1 MIEDVRR
8 AALYTWV
15 EDFVTPLGRKWRP
28 RIEAAEAYH
37 NDNSADWPYLRD
49 LFVNMQARKSATWSP
64 TVAMAYSIITAA
76 ASDTYFNNPES
87 WIQAKSDDPDGD
99 ISRAFRDISNTAHR
113 DADTEGIMR
122 KCLICDGFAGFG
134 VHWAYFEQVEEAP
147 LIAAPAPQLGTPNSE
162 LVTPAPTDAAQPPLL
177 SVAPQASDPNVNPQ
191 AQLYTR
197 AEDAGPV
204 PLTGPST
211 MSTSAPP
218 PPNVIAQKVCGDFC
232 EPWDFRVDPDGR
244 DWKLTDHKYIIRKY
258 RKTIAELIAMPFAS
272 ENGKA
277 MLYTWGKSRSQSKE
291 HRSDSKWGSD
301 SGSIDNDIGYMPL
314 DMWEIWDRVSKTII
328 HIPVG
333 ADFDLGSLPWPRAWR
348 YANAFPA
355 TFVAFNWEPGD
366 KERKRGF
373 YPVPLL
379 RLIRDQLEN
388 INDLEALYMEAA
400 TASVIKY
407 LTVKGLL
414 DDPEITNLTNNQSRI
429 VVSIDIMKIKEFF
442 PTAINN
448 IGELDLR
455 KVFHQL
461 EANDKGAAFEYEK
474 AIEHEL
480 RQIGRIVSSGPQ
492 DRFGLPEARSA
503 TEAAGLIDAM
513 GKRGRTKSE
522 LAANKYDEITE
533 KFFLIF
539 KTMQTLPIEYRAS
552 TPDFS
557 EGVWRQWT
565 DLASVRTLSLA
576 FEHRTGSSTARD
588 PQAETAARNA
598 FGQMVLPVY
607 AQAQQFE
614 KVDEIVRWMAEP
626 QNFRNL
632 NIFQSQSKTIAME
645 LAYMTAL
652 LKVNPMLAAD
662 PDFADRKADLSSQL
676 ALSLLSPTDQQ
687 AVAAKVNKAVES
699 GEAMQPGGGQGGD
712 QQQGQGPSPGSLPSQ
727 QTPGQAAFGGAALGG
742 ANVPAA
748 AAGMTGGA

>member
-1 MIEDVRR
+1 LEGDAMIEDVRQ

-15 EDFVTPLGRKWRP
+15 GDFVTPLGRKWRS

-37 NDNSADWPYLRD
+37 NENSKDWSYLRD

-87 WIQAKSDDPDGD
+87 WIQAKSGDPDGD
-99 ISRAFRDISNTAHR
+99 ISRAFRDIANTAHR

-122 KCLICDGFAGFG
+122 KCLVCDGFAGFG
-134 VHWAYFEQVEEAP
+134 VHWAYFEQVEDAP
-147 LIAAPAPQLGTPNSE
+147 PVAAPPPPLGTPNSE
-162 LVTPAPTDAAQPPLL
+162 LGTPTPTDAAQPPQSENGPGNVPNSGLL
-177 SVAPQASDPNVNPQ
+177 SQ
-191 AQLYTR
+191 
-197 AEDAGPV
+197 
-204 PLTGPST
+204 
-211 MSTSAPP
+211 PP
-218 PPNVIAQKVCGDFC
+218 KVVSQKVCGDFC
-232 EPWDFRVDPDGR
+232 EPWDWRCDPDGR

-258 RKTIAELIAMPFAS
+258 RKTIAELIEMPFAS

-277 MLYTWGKSRSQSKE
+277 MLYTWGKSRRQSKE
-291 HRSDSKWGSD
+291 HQSDSKWGSD
-301 SGSIDNDIGYMPL
+301 SGSIDNDIGYMPV

-366 KERKRGF
+366 KDRKRGF
-373 YPVPLL
+373 YPIPLL

-388 INDLEALYMEAA
+388 LNDLEGLWMEAA
-400 TASVIKY
+400 TSDVIKF

-414 DDPEITNLTNNQSRI
+414 DDSEITNLTNNQSRI
-429 VVSIDIMKIKEFF
+429 VVSVDIMKIKEFF
-442 PTAINN
+442 PTAVNN
-448 IGELDLR
+448 LGELDLR
-455 KVFHQL
+455 KIIHQL
-461 EANDKGAAFEYEK
+461 EASDKSASFEYEK

-557 EGVWRQWT
+557 EGVWRQWS

-576 FEHRTGSSTARD
+576 FDHRTGTSTARD
-588 PQAETAARNA
+588 PESEKAARNA
-598 FGQMVLPVY
+598 FGQMVLPIY

-614 KVDEIVRWMAEP
+614 KVDDIVKWMAEA

-632 NIFQSQSKTIAME
+632 NIFQSQSKSIAME

-662 PDFADRKADLSSQL
+662 PDFADKKADLSSQL

-687 AVAAKVNKAVES
+687 AVAAKVNQAVSS
-699 GEAMQPGGGQGGD
+699 GEAMQPGGGQGGGG

-727 QTPGQAAFGGAALGG
+727 QTPGQAAFGGAAMGG
-742 ANVPAA
+742 ANVPSA

>member
-1 MIEDVRR
+1 VIEDVRQ
-8 AALYTWV
+8 AALYAWV
-15 EDFVTPLGRKWRP
+15 GDFVTPLGRKWRP

-37 NDNSADWPYLRD
+37 NENSKDWSYLRD

-87 WIQAKSDDPDGD
+87 WIQAKSGDPDGD
-99 ISRAFRDISNTAHR
+99 ISRAFRDIANTAHR

-122 KCLICDGFAGFG
+122 KCLVCDGFAGFG
-134 VHWAYFEQVEEAP
+134 VHWAYFEQVEDAP
-147 LIAAPAPQLGTPNSE
+147 PVAASPPQLGAPNSE
-162 LVTPAPTDAAQPPLL
+162 LGTPTPTDAAQPP
-177 SVAPQASDPNVNPQ
+177 PQ
-191 AQLYTR
+191 
-197 AEDAGPV
+197 
-204 PLTGPST
+204 
-211 MSTSAPP
+211 
-218 PPNVIAQKVCGDFC
+218 PPNVVAQKVCGDFC

-258 RKTIAELIAMPFAS
+258 RKTIAQLLEYSERMERLGHAFPAS
-272 ENGKA
+272 GRA
-277 MLYTWGKSRSQSKE
+277 MLYTWGKSRRQSKE
-291 HRSDSKWGSD
+291 HQSDSKWGSD
-301 SGSIDNDIGYMPL
+301 SGSIDNDIGYMPVE
-314 DMWEIWDRVSKTII
+314 MMEIWDRVTKTAI

-333 ADFDLGSLPWPRAWR
+333 ADFELGSKQWERAWR

-366 KERKRGF
+366 KDRKRGF
-373 YPVPLL
+373 YPIPLL

-461 EANDKGAAFEYEK
+461 EANDKGASFEYEK

-557 EGVWRQWT
+557 EGVWRQWS

-576 FEHRTGSSTARD
+576 FDHRTGTSTARD
-588 PQAETAARNA
+588 PQQETAARNA
-598 FGQMVLPVY
+598 FGQMVLPIY

-614 KVDEIVRWMAEP
+614 KVDEIVKWMAEP

-632 NIFQSQSKTIAME
+632 NIFQSQSKSIAME

-662 PDFADRKADLSSQL
+662 PDFADKKADLSSQL

-687 AVAAKVNKAVES
+687 AVAAKVNQAVSS
-699 GEAMQPGGGQGGD
+699 GEAMQPGGGQGGGG

-727 QTPGQAAFGGAALGG
+727 QTPGQAAFGGAAMGG
-742 ANVPAA
+742 GDVPSA

>member
-1 MIEDVRR
+1 MIDDVRQ

-15 EDFVTPLGRKWRP
+15 GDFVTPLGRKWRP
-28 RIEAAEAYH
+28 RIEASEAYH
-37 NDNSADWPYLRD
+37 NKNSADWPYLRD

-87 WIQAKSDDPDGD
+87 WIQAKSGDPDGD
-99 ISRAFRDISNTAHR
+99 ISRAFRDIANTAHR

-122 KCLICDGFAGFG
+122 KCLVCDGFAGFG
-134 VHWAYFEQVEEAP
+134 VHWAYFEQVDDPSAQEPVIENGQP
-147 LIAAPAPQLGTPNSE
+147 VMMEDG
-162 LVTPAPTDAAQPPLL
+162 VTPKMQPKVV
-177 SVAPQASDPNVNPQ
+177 S
-191 AQLYTR
+191 
-197 AEDAGPV
+197 
-204 PLTGPST
+204 
-211 MSTSAPP
+211 
-218 PPNVIAQKVCGDFC
+218 QKVCGDFC

-258 RKTIAELIAMPFAS
+258 RKTIAQLLEYSEQMEKLGHAFPAS
-272 ENGKA
+272 GRA
-277 MLYTWGKSRSQSKE
+277 MLYTWGKSRRQSKE

-301 SGSIDNDIGYMPL
+301 SGSIDNDIGYMPME
-314 DMWEIWDRVSKTII
+314 MWEIMDRVTKTAI

-333 ADFDLGSLPWPRAWR
+333 ADFEFGSKKWERAWR

-355 TFVAFNWEPGD
+355 TFTAFNWEPGD
-366 KERKRGF
+366 KERTRGF
-373 YPVPLL
+373 YPIPLL

-414 DDPEITNLTNNQSRI
+414 DDAEITNLTNNQSRI

-442 PTAINN
+442 PTAINAL
-448 IGELDLR
+448 GEIDLKR
-455 KVFHQL
+455 IFHQL
-461 EANDKGAAFEYEK
+461 EANDKGASFEYEK

-492 DRFGLPEARSA
+492 DRYGLPEARSA
-503 TEAAGLIDAM
+503 TESAGLIDAM
-513 GKRGRTKSE
+513 NKRGRSKSE
-522 LAANKYDEITE
+522 MAANLYDQVTE

-576 FEHRTGSSTARD
+576 FEHRTGTSTARD
-588 PQAETAARNA
+588 PQQETAARNA
-598 FGQMVLPVY
+598 FGQMVLPIY

-614 KVDEIVRWMAEP
+614 KVDEIVKWMAEP

-632 NIFQSQSKTIAME
+632 NIFQSQSKAIAME

-652 LKVNPMLAAD
+652 LKVNPQLAAD
-662 PDFADRKADLSSQL
+662 PDFADKKADLASQL
-676 ALSLLSPTDQQ
+676 AMSLLSPTDQQ

-699 GEAMQPGGGQGGD
+699 GEAMQQGGPSGGGGQ
-712 QQQGQGPSPGSLPSQ
+712 QQDQGPSPGSLANQ
-727 QTPGQAAFGGAALGG
+727 QTPGQQAFGGAAMGG
-742 ANVPAA
+742 ANVPSA
-748 AAGMTGGA
+748 AAGMTGGV

>member
-1 MIEDVRR
+1 MIDDVRQ

-15 EDFVTPLGRKWRP
+15 GDFVTPLGRKWRP
-28 RIEAAEAYH
+28 RIEAAESYH

-87 WIQAKSDDPDGD
+87 WIQAKSGDPDGD

-134 VHWAYFEQVEEAP
+134 VHWAYFQQVEDAP
-147 LIAAPAPQLGTPNSE
+147 PIAGLTPPVNPSTPQP
-162 LVTPAPTDAAQPPLL
+162 VT
-177 SVAPQASDPNVNPQ
+177 PQASGANVNLQ
-191 AQLYTR
+191 AQLYTGPEE
-197 AEDAGPV
+197 AEPAALPQSSDEPEA
-204 PLTGPST
+204 LT
-211 MSTSAPP
+211 
-218 PPNVIAQKVCGDFC
+218 PNVIAQKVCGDFC

-314 DMWEIWDRVSKTII
+314 DMWEIWDRVSKTIV

-576 FEHRTGSSTARD
+576 FEHRTGTSTSRD

-598 FGQMVLPVY
+598 FGQMVLPIY

-632 NIFQSQSKTIAME
+632 NIFQSQSKAIAME

-652 LKVNPMLAAD
+652 LKVNPQLASD
-662 PDFADRKADLSSQL
+662 PDFADKKADLSSQL

-687 AVAAKVNKAVES
+687 AVAAKVNQAVSS
-699 GEAMQPGGGQGGD
+699 GEAMQGGGGQGDD

-727 QTPGQAAFGGAALGG
+727 QTPGQAAFGGAQMGG
-742 ANVPAA
+742 GNVPSA
-748 AAGMTGGA
+748 AAGMTGGQ

>member
-1 MIEDVRR
+1 MIEDVKQ

-15 EDFVTPLGRKWRP
+15 GDFVTPLGRKWRP

-37 NDNSADWPYLRD
+37 NENSADWPYLRD

-87 WIQAKSDDPDGD
+87 WIQAKSGDPDGD
-99 ISRAFRDISNTAHR
+99 ISRAFRDIANTAHR

-122 KCLICDGFAGFG
+122 KCLVCDGFSGFG
-134 VHWAYFEQVEEAP
+134 VHWAYFEQVEDAP
-147 LIAAPAPQLGTPNSE
+147 PVAAPASQLETPNSE
-162 LVTPAPTDAAQPPLL
+162 LGTPTPTNAAQPPSPLNATAQVPVDIP
-177 SVAPQASDPNVNPQ
+177 SESAEPAPLAK
-191 AQLYTR
+191 
-197 AEDAGPV
+197 
-204 PLTGPST
+204 PST
-211 MSTSAPP
+211 MPTSAPP
-218 PPNVIAQKVCGDFC
+218 TPNVVAQKVCGDFC
-232 EPWDFRVDPDGR
+232 EPWDWRCDPDGR

-258 RKTIAELIAMPFAS
+258 RKTIAELIAMPFATD
-272 ENGKA
+272 NGKA
-277 MLYTWGKSRSQSKE
+277 MLYTWGKSRRQSKE
-291 HRSDSKWGSD
+291 HRSDSKWGSN
-301 SGSIDNDIGYMPL
+301 SGAIDNDIGYMPV
-314 DMWEIWDRVSKTII
+314 DMWEIWDRVSKTIV

-373 YPVPLL
+373 YPIPLL

-461 EANDKGAAFEYEK
+461 EANDKGASFEYEK

-492 DRFGLPEARSA
+492 DRYGLPEARSA
-503 TEAAGLIDAM
+503 TESAGLIDAM
-513 GKRGRTKSE
+513 NKRGRTKSE
-522 LAANKYDEITE
+522 LAANIYDQITE

-557 EGVWRQWT
+557 EGVWRQWS
-565 DLASVRTLSLA
+565 DLAAVRTLNLA
-576 FEHRTGSSTARD
+576 FEHRVGTSTSRD
-588 PQAETAARNA
+588 PQSETAARNA
-598 FGQMVLPVY
+598 FGQMVLPIY

-614 KVDEIVRWMAEP
+614 KVDEIVKWMAEP

-632 NIFQSQSKTIAME
+632 NIFQSQSKAIAME

-652 LKVNPMLAAD
+652 LSVNPKLAAD
-662 PDFADRKADLSSQL
+662 PDFADKKADLSSQL

-699 GEAMQPGGGQGGD
+699 GEAMQPASGDGGGGQ
-712 QQQGQGPSPGSLPSQ
+712 QRGQGSSPGSLPSQ
-727 QTPGQAAFGGAALGG
+727 QTPGQAAFGVAAMGG
-742 ANVPAA
+742 GNVPSA
-748 AAGMTGGA
+748 AAGMTNVGG

>member
-1 MIEDVRR
+1 VIEDVKQ

-15 EDFVTPLGRKWRP
+15 GDFVTPIGRKWRP
-28 RIEAAEAYH
+28 RIEAAEDYH
-37 NDNSADWPYLRD
+37 NENSADWPYLRD
-49 LFVNMQARKSATWSP
+49 LFVNMQARKAATWSP

-87 WIQAKSDDPDGD
+87 WIQAKSGDPDGD
-99 ISRAFRDISNTAHR
+99 ISRAFRDIANTAHR

-134 VHWAYFEQVEEAP
+134 VHWAYFEQVEE
-147 LIAAPAPQLGTPNSE
+147 TP
-162 LVTPAPTDAAQPPLL
+162 TPALQPSLDVKQESQNDEIGQVNATQDETEPPGQPPAADEAEPPMQ
-177 SVAPQASDPNVNPQ
+177 VAA
-191 AQLYTR
+191 
-197 AEDAGPV
+197 
-204 PLTGPST
+204 
-211 MSTSAPP
+211 P

-232 EPWDFRVDPDGR
+232 EPWDWRCDPDGR

-277 MLYTWGKSRSQSKE
+277 MLYTWGKSRRQSKE
-291 HRSDSKWGSD
+291 HYSDSKWGSD
-301 SGSIDNDIGYMPL
+301 SSSIDNDIGYMPV
-314 DMWEIWDRVSKTII
+314 DMWEIWDRVSKMTI

-348 YANAFPA
+348 YANTFPA

-366 KERKRGF
+366 KARKRGF
-373 YPVPLL
+373 YPIPLL

-429 VVSIDIMKIKEFF
+429 VVSIDIMKIKQFF
-442 PTAINN
+442 PTAVNN
-448 IGELDLR
+448 IGDIDLKR
-455 KVFHQL
+455 VFHQL
-461 EANDKGAAFEYEK
+461 EANDKGASFEYEK

-492 DRFGLPEARSA
+492 DRYGLPEARSA
-503 TEAAGLIDAM
+503 TESAGLIDAM
-513 GKRGRTKSE
+513 NKRGRSKSE
-522 LAANKYDEITE
+522 LAANMYDQITE

-576 FEHRTGSSTARD
+576 FDHRTGTSTARD

-598 FGQMVLPVY
+598 FGQMVLPIY
-607 AQAQQFE
+607 AQAQQFD
-614 KVDEIVRWMAEP
+614 KVDEIVKWMAEP

-632 NIFQSQSKTIAME
+632 NIFQSQSKQIAMQ

-662 PDFADRKADLSSQL
+662 PDFADKKADLASQL

-687 AVAAKVNKAVES
+687 AVAQQVNKAVES
-699 GEAMQPGGGQGGD
+699 GEAMQGGGGQGGGG
-712 QQQGQGPSPGSLPSQ
+712 QQRGQGPSPGSLPTQ
-727 QTPGQAAFGGAALGG
+727 DTPGQAAFGASQAGG
-742 ANVPAA
+742 GGVPSA
-748 AAGMTGGA
+748 AAGMTGGR